1 MIDYLELLFLPK
13 EAKQTGGEEIPARS
27 GQKVEHEPVE
37 FRTVSLPEGEEP
49 KEASTKAAGDVEVLD
64 PGRVRLGSEPVAE
77 TGEGFSLS
85 VSRMRE
91 QPNGVEELERRLRRD
106 SRRYDSGFYRY

>member
-49 KEASTKAAGDVEVLD
+49 KEASTKAAGAVEVLD

-77 TGEGFSLS
+77 TGEGFSMS

-91 QPNGVEELERRLRRD
+91 QPNGAEELERRLRRD

>member
-1 MIDYLELLFLPK
+1 MIDYLEMLFLPE
-13 EAKQTGGEEIPARS
+13 EAKQMGGEEIPALP
-27 GQKVEHEPVE
+27 GQKVEHEPVD
-37 FRTVSLPEGEEP
+37 FRTVSLPDGEEP

-77 TGEGFSLS
+77 PGEGFSLS

-91 QPNGVEELERRLRRD
+91 QANGEEKLERRLRRD

>member
-1 MIDYLELLFLPK
+1 MIDYLEMLFLPE
-13 EAKQTGGEEIPARS
+13 EAKQMGGEEIPALP

-37 FRTVSLPEGEEP
+37 FRTVSLPDGEEP
-49 KEASTKAAGDVEVLD
+49 KEASTKAAGAVEVLD
-64 PGRVRLGSEPVAE
+64 PGRVRLGSESVAE

-91 QPNGVEELERRLRRD
+91 QPNGAEKLERRLRRD

>member
-49 KEASTKAAGDVEVLD
+49 GEMSTKTVGDVEGFDL
-64 PGRVRLGSEPVAE
+64 GRVRLGSEPVAE

-91 QPNGVEELERRLRRD
+91 QPNGAEELERRLRRD

>member
-49 KEASTKAAGDVEVLD
+49 KEASAKAAGDVEVLD

-77 TGEGFSLS
+77 TGEGFSMS

-91 QPNGVEELERRLRRD
+91 QPNGAEELERRLRRD